1 MSKPITS
8 RIQHSTSKGMSVSPN
23 KQTEPV
29 VENVVDEEG
38 KLLIRTTTP
47 GQEGTAGDPG
57 DPGSSGKV
65 VKAAEKQMS
74 GDKWKEYLANETEEQ
89 KRKRYAREQSEGLRE
104 GYKPPKPATPG
115 TPGTPDKK
123 EDVPQLINTRGV
135 GKDKWDRKW
144 EQQSSEKMAGKVSRQ
159 SKKKANLEFKKSQ
172 LLETYDKD
180 GDGKLSFDEKKGMKK
195 GFLGFGS
202 DRKKYEKVTAGI
214 SKAGMKGASAQQ
226 QYDENVKQISQGIGV
241 GQKYVSGTRE
251 GTSADLLRGEAAAG
265 STFNKKRTTYKMG
278 GYGSK
283 LKK

>member
-23 KQTEPV
+23 KQTEPI
-29 VENVVDEEG
+29 VENVVDDAG

-47 GQEGTAGDPG
+47 GQEGSAGDPG
-57 DPGSSGKV
+57 DPGSSGKI
-65 VKAAEKQMS
+65 VKAAENQMS
-74 GDKWKEYLANETEEQ
+74 DDKWKEYLANESEEQ
-89 KRKRYAREQSEGLRE
+89 KRKRYAREQAEGLIE

-115 TPGTPDKK
+115 TAGTPDKK

-214 SKAGMKGASAQQ
+214 NKAGMKSESAQQ

-251 GTSADLLRGEAAAG
+251 GTSADILRGEAAAG
-265 STFNKKRTTYKMG
+265 STFNKKRAPYKMG